1 MRLTGL
7 AAAALSAAT
16 VFALALAE
24 GAAEDTAPSAG
35 DKAQYVGDK
44 ACQKCHFQQHK
55 SWKKTG
61 MAKAMKTLAPT
72 TAADDKA
79 LFDKKTAAKLDPAK
93 DYTTDA
99 TCLKCHTTGYGEAG
113 GYPADPKKDDAA
125 AKLATLTGSVS
136 CEACHG
142 PGSLYVKYKEPI
154 VTKNNEEKKETT
166 FTWEEL
172 SKVGLTK
179 PDANACAK
187 CHNKDN
193 PTNATAGEFK
203 FEEAKAKVHDHPAKK

>member
-1 MRLTGL
+1 MRLTGF
-7 AAAALSAAT
+7 AAAVLSAAT

-24 GAAEDTAPSAG
+24 VAAEDTAPSGG

-55 SWKKTG
+55 SWKKTS

-72 TAADDKA
+72 TEADDKA

-113 GYPADPKKDDAA
+113 GYPTDPKKDEAAGKLAA
-125 AKLATLTGSVS
+125 AMGSVS

-142 PGSLYVKYKEPI
+142 PGSLYVKHKTEE
-154 VTKNNEEKKETT
+154 VEKNKDAK
-166 FTWEEL
+166 FTAEDL
-172 SKVGLTK
+172 AKFGLVK
-179 PDANACAK
+179 PDADNCTK

-193 PTNATAGEFK
+193 PTNAAAGEFK
-203 FEEAKAKVHDHPAKK
+203 YDEAKAKVHDHPKK